1 MFVAWPVLEV
11 LEGAADGVMLR
22 RVFLLAFLGAVSDVG
37 ASRTCDSPFFHAYG
51 ATVNFI
57 GPIVVSAI
65 RCHRRVVCCPLDA

>member
-1 MFVAWPVLEV
+1 VFVAWPGLEV
-11 LEGAADGVMLR
+11 LERVTDSVVLCC
-22 RVFLLAFLGAVSDVG
+22 VFLLAFFGAVSDVA

-51 ATVNFI
+51 ATVDFI